1 MRTTNWNTVRRN
13 HLRTTTSILI
23 KDADIFTKSGH
34 FVGDVHKSSMRV
46 RGVNIEVEKMG
57 NVYVERGVH
66 VSLLSHRP
74 LTEYEVASCFK
85 EVA

>member
-1 MRTTNWNTVRRN
+1 MKTTNWNTVRRN
-13 HLRTTTSILI
+13 HLRTTSVI
-23 KDADIFTKSGH
+23 KDADIFTRVGC

-46 RGVNIEVEKMG
+46 KGINIEVEKMG

-66 VSLLSHRP
+66 VSLLSHRHMD
-74 LTEYEVASCFK
+74 EYEVASCFK